1 MFRYKKERN
10 ELRADLSAEVKESSV
25 KENVKQN
32 VTKIIK
38 MKENVTEK
46 NENVCEPVIQQ
57 LSVGAPDLDQPLKD
71 HYECDWADQPLKDHY
86 ECDWADQPLKDHYE
100 CDWEIS
106 IAEAENVEKVPFNV
120 YEKTPEKPLSHPSNC
135 NQQ

>member
-32 VTKIIK
+32 VKQNVTKIIK

-46 NENVCEPVIQQ
+46 KEKDENVCEPVIQ
-57 LSVGAPDLDQPLKD
+57 LSVEAPDLDQPLKD
-71 HYECDWADQPLKDHY
+71 HYEW
-86 ECDWADQPLKDHYE
+86 
-100 CDWEIS
+100 DWERS